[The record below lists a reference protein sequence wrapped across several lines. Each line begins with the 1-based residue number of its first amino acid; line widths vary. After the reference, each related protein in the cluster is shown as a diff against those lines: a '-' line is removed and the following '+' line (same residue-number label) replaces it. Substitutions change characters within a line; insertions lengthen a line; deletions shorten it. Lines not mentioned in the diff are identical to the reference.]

1 MKLHSTRTAFLR
13 RRRHN
18 PLPTFVNRTAKNMP
32 PLQSQTTKKTAIP
45 NLTAAQKRAYTAKV
59 EALFA
64 MGDNQACG
72 VRHTS
77 ESLFPLSMPRWF
89 FRGKLEIR
97 LAAEA
102 KGPLHGAFVDEL
114 INRVALEYIIRWD
127 EEEKDKWPP
136 EKEEDKKKKKER
148 LTIIESMS
156 YNAEELLNSTPE
168 DTAEEST
175 EYEPDEDDYSW
186 SESS

>member
-1 MKLHSTRTAFLR
+1 
-13 RRRHN
+13 
-18 PLPTFVNRTAKNMP
+18 MP

-64 MGDNQACG
+64 MGDKQACG
-72 VRHTS
+72 ARHTS

-127 EEEKDKWPP
+127 EEENVKWPT
-136 EKEEDKKKKKER
+136 EREEEKKKKKER
-148 LTIIESMS
+148 LTLIESES
-156 YNAEELLNSTPE
+156 DSDDELSDSTTG

-175 EYEPDEDDYSW
+175 EYEPDENDDSW